1 WSSSGSAAWRG
12 SRRSPFT
19 NCSGALT
26 MWITVLCLVLL
37 AVWVFLAIRAVRRGR
52 GGCGGSCADCP
63 KNCGKKP

>member
-1 WSSSGSAAWRG
+1 
-12 SRRSPFT
+12 
-19 NCSGALT
+19 

-63 KNCGKKP
+63 KNCGKKS